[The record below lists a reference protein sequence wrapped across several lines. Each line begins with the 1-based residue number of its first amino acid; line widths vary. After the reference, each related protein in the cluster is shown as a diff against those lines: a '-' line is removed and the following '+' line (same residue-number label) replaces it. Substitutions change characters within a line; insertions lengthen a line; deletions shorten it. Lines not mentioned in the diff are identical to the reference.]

1 MKRYVLGIAL
11 VSMLLST
18 ATFSQEPEF
27 IEEMEQKMHMR
38 KMELEMAEYETEV
51 KFNEEMRKLEL
62 EQRRNHLERERRAF
76 DHRDHRENKMGPILI
91 VVCFIIHILTAIWV
105 YTDIRRRNSG
115 SGIWIVI
122 ALLAGLFGV
131 LAYALVRL
139 GDINNNRRARR

>member
-1 MKRYVLGIAL
+1 MKRYVLGIVL

-18 ATFSQEPEF
+18 AAFSQDPERM
-27 IEEMEQKMHMR
+27 EEMEQQMRTR
-38 KMELEMAEYETEV
+38 KMELEMAKHEAEV
-51 KFNEEMRKLEL
+51 KFHEEMRKLEL
-62 EQRRNHLERERRAF
+62 EQRRTHIERERRAF
-76 DHRDHRENKMGPILI
+76 DHRDLHKNKMGPILI
-91 VVCFIIHILTAIWV
+91 VCFIINILMAIWV
-105 YTDIRRRNSG
+105 YTDIRQRNSG

>member
-1 MKRYVLGIAL
+1 MKRYVLGIVL

-18 ATFSQEPEF
+18 AAFSQEPEHM
-27 IEEMEQKMHMR
+27 EEMEQQMRVR
-38 KMELEMAEYETEV
+38 KMELEMAEYEVEV
-51 KFNEEMRKLEL
+51 KFHEEMKKLEL
-62 EQRRNHLERERRAF
+62 EQRRTGLERERRAF
-76 DHRDHRENKMGPILI
+76 DHRDLRKNKMCPILI
-91 VVCFIIHILTAIWV
+91 VCFIIHILMAIWV
-105 YTDIRRRNSG
+105 YTDIRQRNSG

>member
-1 MKRYVLGIAL
+1 MKRYVLGIVL

-18 ATFSQEPEF
+18 AAFSQEPERM
-27 IEEMEQKMHMR
+27 EEMEQQMRMR
-38 KMELEMAEYETEV
+38 KMELEMAEYEAEV
-51 KFNEEMRKLEL
+51 KFHEEMKKLEL
-62 EQRRNHLERERRAF
+62 EQRRTHIERERRAF
-76 DHRDHRENKMGPILI
+76 DHRDLHKNKMGPILI
-91 VVCFIIHILTAIWV
+91 VCFVIHILMAIWV
-105 YTDIRRRNSG
+105 YTDIRQRNSG